1 MLVFI
6 AVIKKWTEKFM
17 ARICNGFSYEI
28 KERDLHKKMPSLQKS
43 SEYDNDSSD
52 EFHKRLQ
59 STHVLRFRYF
69 KFKFLKIQ

>member
-28 KERDLHKKMPSLQKS
+28 KERDLHKKCRLCKSLLNMTMIPAMNFTK
-43 SEYDNDSSD
+43 DC
-52 EFHKRLQ
+52 K
-59 STHVLRFRYF
+59 VLTF
-69 KFKFLKIQ
+69 